1 MGRLTRRIYK
11 STVGVVNTYGR
22 RKMAGEVFTHA
33 GATPPAGALL
43 CNGALISRTAY
54 ANLFAA
60 IGILYG
66 AGDGNTTFALP
77 DLRGEFPRFA
87 DQGRGIDSGRVVGS
101 GQGGDIQS
109 HKHPI
114 VLTDGNQVSGNM
126 VAAQGAAGTLQF
138 PLGRDVATSPSNSS
152 ASMGIVGGTETRPR
166 NVALLPCIYY

>member
-22 RKMAGEVFTHA
+22 RKMAGEVFSHA

-60 IGILYG
+60 IGILHG

-77 DLRGEFPRFA
+77 DLRGEFTRFA
-87 DQGRGIDSGRVVGS
+87 DQGRGVDSGRVVGS
-101 GQGGDIQS
+101 GQAVQ
-109 HKHPI
+109 
-114 VLTDGNQVSGNM
+114 N
-126 VAAQGAAGTLQF
+126 AAHTHDVFGTYQGS
-138 PLGRDVATSPSNSS
+138 ATST
-152 ASMGIVGGTETRPR
+152 ASVTFQLNQPGVLNTTGLLGGVYSIKDSGGNESRPR